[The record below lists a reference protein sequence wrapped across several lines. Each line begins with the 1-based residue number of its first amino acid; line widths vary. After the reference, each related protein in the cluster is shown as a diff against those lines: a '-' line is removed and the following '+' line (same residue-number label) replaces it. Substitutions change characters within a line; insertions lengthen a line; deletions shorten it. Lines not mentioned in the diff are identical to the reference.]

1 MRYIITESQN
11 KILSELNRNWMERD
25 YEESYNN
32 IKDRLIPLFVSM
44 FDSYDENDKYI
55 RVNNSDGELILV
67 YNKLSGEIFYNRNL
81 DELYYK
87 LLPHPI
93 WLVHGKF
100 IMSDVFAEFFPNHE
114 VFSVK
119 SANM

>member
-11 KILSELNRNWMERD
+11 ELLSELNRNWMERD

-87 LLPHPI
+87 LFPHPI

-100 IMSDVFAEFFPNHE
+100 IMSDVFEQLFPNHE

>member
-32 IKDRLIPLFVSM
+32 IKDKLIPLFVSM

-100 IMSDVFAEFFPNHE
+100 IMSDVFAEFFPDHE

>member
-11 KILSELNRNWMERD
+11 KILSELNRKWMERD

>member
-11 KILSELNRNWMERD
+11 KLLSELNRNWMERD

-100 IMSDVFAEFFPNHE
+100 IMSDVFAQFFPNHE

>member
-100 IMSDVFAEFFPNHE
+100 IMSDVFAQFFPNHE

>member
-1 MRYIITESQN
+1 
-11 KILSELNRNWMERD
+11 MERD

-32 IKDRLIPLFVSM
+32 IKDKLIPLFVSM

-100 IMSDVFAEFFPNHE
+100 IMSDVFAEFFPDHE

>member
-32 IKDRLIPLFVSM
+32 IKDKLIPLFVSM

>member
-11 KILSELNRNWMERD
+11 KLLSELNRNWMERD

-100 IMSDVFAEFFPNHE
+100 IMSDVFAEFFPDHE

>member
-11 KILSELNRNWMERD
+11 KLLSELNRNWMERD

-100 IMSDVFAEFFPNHE
+100 IMSDVFAQFFPDHE